1 MKLREGRTIWIT
13 FQVREVNGPIMSVG
27 KFCTKVNDRGA
38 TFTTRGGVLWHEE
51 AGEILVDRVRDHYEL
66 EFWIKPRNVL
76 APVQVGSPAGHFA
89 AAPRRADAE
98 MLMDAQHQG
107 AHAPSADEE
116 HFELEILQVASLPG
130 PREPSKDEM
139 EKHNL
144 LLDPAMPW
152 CDICIQ
158 SNGRDDF
165 HRQARPKVFPV
176 IQFNHA
182 VAGTHQGQP
191 HFDFMIGTD
200 MSTGAAWASIV

>member
-1 MKLREGRTIWIT
+1 MLSARFEWIATEPSKNPIWYRRVGTELKHHGEQSVPVKLREGRTIWIT
-13 FQVREVNGPIMSVG
+13 FQVREVNGPNMSVG

-51 AGEILVDRVRDHYEL
+51 AGEILVDRVRDHCEL

-116 HFELEILQVASLPG
+116 HFELEILQVASLPKT
-130 PREPSKDEM
+130 PRT
-139 EKHNL
+139 
-144 LLDPAMPW
+144 
-152 CDICIQ
+152 Q
-158 SNGRDDF
+158 QGRDGET
-165 HRQARPKVFPV
+165 QL
-176 IQFNHA
+176 
-182 VAGTHQGQP
+182 VA
-191 HFDFMIGTD
+191 
-200 MSTGAAWASIV
+200 